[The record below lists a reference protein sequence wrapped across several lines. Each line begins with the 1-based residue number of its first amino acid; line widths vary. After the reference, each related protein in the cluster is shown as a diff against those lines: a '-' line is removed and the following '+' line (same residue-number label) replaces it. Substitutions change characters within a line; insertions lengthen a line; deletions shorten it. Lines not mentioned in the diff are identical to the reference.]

1 MSEGV
6 GDETHT
12 QVWAGMTNKC
22 RIKMD
27 RKEIYKIR
35 NLPKGGGG
43 GAPRVG
49 EGHRFL
55 LHASGESDQM
65 GVRII
70 GQGARFPQ
78 IASPSTSVFL
88 VSTRSSPPS
97 TLTVVSLKPSFW
109 THSLQ
114 IHCNGSAWP
123 RSHLSTRPSLKN
135 VDPTIIIG
143 ETEIN

>member
-1 MSEGV
+1 
-6 GDETHT
+6 
-12 QVWAGMTNKC
+12 MTNKC
-22 RIKMD
+22 
-27 RKEIYKIR
+27 KIR
-35 NLPKGGGG
+35 MNRRELHEIRDLPQGR
-43 GAPRVG
+43 GAWLLRG

-55 LHASGESDQM
+55 LYASGESDQM

-143 ETEIN
+143 ETEINLN